1 MTAEVGNSECGKDS
15 VTPDLFRVPPGRRV
29 KGMRDR
35 QPCVYMLSNGFNG
48 TIYTGV
54 TSNLVGRIMQHRD
67 GAFEGFTSHY
77 GVMILVWFEMTDTM
91 EAAIASEKRIKAW
104 RRHWKKNLIERANP
118 DWADL
123 AVALG
128 LPPLD

>member
-1 MTAEVGNSECGKDS
+1 
-15 VTPDLFRVPPGRRV
+15 
-29 KGMRDR
+29 
-35 QPCVYMLSNGFNG
+35 MLASGFNG

-67 GAFEGFTSHY
+67 GTFEGFTSRY
-77 GVMILVWFEMTDTM
+77 GVVILVWFEMTDTM

-104 RRHWKKNLIERANP
+104 RRDWKKNLIERANP

>member
-1 MTAEVGNSECGKDS
+1 
-15 VTPDLFRVPPGRRV
+15 
-29 KGMRDR
+29 MRDR
-35 QPCVYMLSNGFNG
+35 QPCVYMLASGFNG

-54 TSNLVGRIMQHRD
+54 TSNLVGRIVQHRD
-67 GAFEGFTSHY
+67 GTFEGFTSRH
-77 GVMILVWFEMTDTM
+77 GVVILVWFEMADTM

-104 RRHWKKNLIERANP
+104 RRDWKKNLIERENP

>member
-1 MTAEVGNSECGKDS
+1 
-15 VTPDLFRVPPGRRV
+15 
-29 KGMRDR
+29 MRDR
-35 QPCVYMLSNGFNG
+35 QPCVYMLASGFNG

-67 GAFEGFTSHY
+67 GAFEGFTSRY

-104 RRHWKKNLIERANP
+104 RRDWKKNLIERANP

-123 AVALG
+123 AVAFG

>member
-1 MTAEVGNSECGKDS
+1 
-15 VTPDLFRVPPGRRV
+15 
-29 KGMRDR
+29 MRDR
-35 QPCVYMLSNGFNG
+35 QPCVYMLASGFNG

-54 TSNLVGRIMQHRD
+54 TSNLVGRIVQHRD
-67 GAFEGFTSHY
+67 GTFEGFTSRH
-77 GVMILVWFEMTDTM
+77 GVVILVWFEMADTM

-104 RRHWKKNLIERANP
+104 RRDWKKNLIERENP
-118 DWADL
+118 DRADL

>member
-1 MTAEVGNSECGKDS
+1 
-15 VTPDLFRVPPGRRV
+15 
-29 KGMRDR
+29 MRDR
-35 QPCVYMLSNGFNG
+35 QPCVYMLASGFNG

-67 GAFEGFTSHY
+67 GTFEGFTSRY
-77 GVMILVWFEMTDTM
+77 GVVILVWFEMADTM

-104 RRHWKKNLIERANP
+104 RRDWKKNLIERENP